1 MKRCCSI
8 RQWIRPWRSPCPTL
22 GEDLAAAVVV
32 RAGAGLAERWAAVL
46 RALEEP
52 AVGELEGL
60 LAAVISEVL
69 ELGPA
74 SRDAHFFLLGGD
86 SLSGTRVIS
95 RLAGQ
100 LNLNLQPTLL
110 FKMRTL

>member
-1 MKRCCSI
+1 M
-8 RQWIRPWRSPCPTL
+8 
-22 GEDLAAAVVV
+22 V

-46 RALEEP
+46 RPVEEP